1 MARNNIV
8 KKLILGSAQF
18 GEKYGVNN
26 SYASLSKRESFKI
39 LKFAK
44 SSGINTID
52 LAEKYKSYK
61 NIFNI
66 YKLNRWKVSLKVSYD
81 QVKHINEEKFNYY
94 FFQNLQYLN
103 KQKIEYLI
111 IHNPSILKKNKGR
124 LFFNNLKKLKKKK
137 LIEKIGV
144 SVYDP
149 GEFLKILKNFT
160 IDVVQLPLSIFDQ
173 RFCSSGLIKKIN
185 AKKIEVHARSIF
197 LQGLLISNKKNLKKK
212 YFKNNVLLN
221 QWFGYIKNNKKDAI
235 FECLKFVIKK
245 RFVKKIVFGVN
256 KLDHL
261 KKIIKKLN
269 LNYKT
274 QSLDKFRAHDIK
286 LIDPRKWKKI
296 K

>member
-137 LIEKIGV
+137 T
-144 SVYDP
+144 YR
-149 GEFLKILKNFT
+149 KNRCF
-160 IDVVQLPLSIFDQ
+160 
-173 RFCSSGLIKKIN
+173 
-185 AKKIEVHARSIF
+185 
-197 LQGLLISNKKNLKKK
+197 
-212 YFKNNVLLN
+212 
-221 QWFGYIKNNKKDAI
+221 
-235 FECLKFVIKK
+235 
-245 RFVKKIVFGVN
+245 
-256 KLDHL
+256 
-261 KKIIKKLN
+261 
-269 LNYKT
+269 
-274 QSLDKFRAHDIK
+274 SL
-286 LIDPRKWKKI
+286 
-296 K
+296 